1 MRITL
6 MGVRGSLPAPHENN
20 EYLNNI
26 KQILRIAI
34 DKGIKSED
42 QIDDFISGLPDRFQ
56 FESGGN
62 TTCATVTASNESL
75 IILDAGTG
83 IRLVGDNLME
93 GEFGKGS
100 GTVDIFISHTHWD
113 HIQGL
118 PFFKPMYVPGNRI
131 NFYSPYEDLEDRLKK
146 QMEACF
152 FPISFET
159 TASTKNF
166 ILIDEK
172 ETIISYGDL
181 KIDCSPLKH
190 PGGSYAYRFREGD
203 KTFIFATDAE
213 FAGEDLEK
221 VGRESDF
228 YINADLLLLDSQ
240 YTLDESFF
248 KFTWGHTSYTMAV
261 NCGIRWNVKNLVLTH
276 HEPSYS
282 ENKLNQ
288 ILDEAICHRN
298 AMKISKP
305 NIYLAREG
313 MSFKL

>member
-1 MRITL
+1 MKIML
-6 MGVRGSLPAPHENN
+6 MGVRGSLPAPLVNSEYSENV
-20 EYLNNI
+20 

-34 DKGIKSED
+34 DKGIERED
-42 QIDDFISGLPDRFQ
+42 QIDSFISGLPDRFR

-62 TTCATVTASNESL
+62 TTCATVALQNERP

-83 IRLVGDNLME
+83 IRLIGDKLME
-93 GEFGKGS
+93 GECGKGN
-100 GTVDIFISHTHWD
+100 GNVDIFFTHTHWD

-118 PFFKPMYVPGNRI
+118 PFFKPLYVPGNRI
-131 NFYSPYEDLEDRLKK
+131 NFYSPYKELEERLKK

-159 TASTKNF
+159 TASTKYF
-166 ILIDEK
+166 VLIDEK
-172 ETIISYGDL
+172 ETIISNGDL

-203 KTFIFATDAE
+203 KIFIFATDAE
-213 FAGEDLEK
+213 FTGEDLEK
-221 VGRESDF
+221 VGGENDF
-228 YINADLLLLDSQ
+228 FNNADLLILDSQ

-282 ENKLNQ
+282 DDKLNQ
-288 ILDEAICHRN
+288 ILDEAINHRN
-298 AMKISKP
+298 AMKIQKP

-313 MSFKL
+313 MTFKL